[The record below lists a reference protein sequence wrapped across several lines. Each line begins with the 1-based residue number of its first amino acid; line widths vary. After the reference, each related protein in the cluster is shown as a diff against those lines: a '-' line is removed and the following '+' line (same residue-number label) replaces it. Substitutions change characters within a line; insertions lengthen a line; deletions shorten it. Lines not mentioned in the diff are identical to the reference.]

1 MISKSFPDILIL
13 RSEDGVK
20 TRTTLTAKTID
31 EYAFTI
37 PPNYYSNTR
46 GSVCEVEL
54 MDFSNIGTI
63 YANNSGFIE
72 TNLNHYNLQDTQNQE
87 FFFLCALGSNLRL
100 NPRTPVKV
108 LTQSQPQS
116 IKLRINYGG
125 VALGVSTTHV
135 FALKFTYFNV
145 GETQKDY
152 NDVKTNTL
160 F

>member
-20 TRTTLTAKTID
+20 TQITSTEKITD

-54 MDFSNIGTI
+54 VDFSSLGTI
-63 YANNSGFIE
+63 YSTYGFLE
-72 TNLNHYNLQDTQNQE
+72 TNLNHYNLTDTKNEE
-87 FFFLCALGSNLRL
+87 FVFLCGLGKNLL
-100 NPRTPVKV
+100 PNPRTPIKV
-108 LTQSQPQS
+108 LTQSQPTN
-116 IKLRINYGG
+116 IKMRINYGG
-125 VALGVSTTHV
+125 GVALANTTHV

-145 GETQKDY
+145 EDTQKEY